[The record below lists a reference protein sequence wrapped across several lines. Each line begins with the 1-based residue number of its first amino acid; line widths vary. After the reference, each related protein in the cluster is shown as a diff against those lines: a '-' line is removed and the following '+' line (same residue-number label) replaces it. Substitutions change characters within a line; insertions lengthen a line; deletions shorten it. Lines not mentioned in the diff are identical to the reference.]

1 MFGRRYAPVFLVT
14 TVLPVGAPLCVSAS
28 NPNWRISWQPSLSS
42 ARAQKPICCL
52 RKLEKTELSRTGTR
66 NDWINDDEH
75 DAPDSRRSRPSHRR
89 PERPYRAPSRRQ
101 TETEEFKCGHCKTFV
116 GPPISG
122 GRHRNHCPLCLY
134 SKHVDRAPGDRK
146 NECRSLMEPIGT
158 AFRRN
163 GEQVIVHRCLGCGE
177 VRYCRAA
184 ADDHLL
190 ICMRLPPMELP
201 TRVQSEELDEAIA

>member
-1 MFGRRYAPVFLVT
+1 
-14 TVLPVGAPLCVSAS
+14 
-28 NPNWRISWQPSLSS
+28 
-42 ARAQKPICCL
+42 
-52 RKLEKTELSRTGTR
+52 LSRTGTR
-66 NDWINDDEH
+66 KNWNSDDYDDDFIPRRERSSHHRH
-75 DAPDSRRSRPSHRR
+75 D
-89 PERPYRAPSRRQ
+89 RPYRAPSRRQ

-134 SKHVDRAPGDRK
+134 SKHVDLTPGDRK

-163 GEQVIVHRCLGCGE
+163 GEQVIVHRCLGCDE

-190 ICMRLPPMELP
+190 VCMRLQPMELP
-201 TRVQSEELDEAIA
+201 GTTQAEALEEAIA

>member
-1 MFGRRYAPVFLVT
+1 
-14 TVLPVGAPLCVSAS
+14 
-28 NPNWRISWQPSLSS
+28 
-42 ARAQKPICCL
+42 
-52 RKLEKTELSRTGTR
+52 LSRTGTR
-66 NDWINDDEH
+66 KNWSSDEYDDDDLPRRERSSQHRHEH
-75 DAPDSRRSRPSHRR
+75 RA
-89 PERPYRAPSRRQ
+89 PYRAPSRRQ

-134 SKHVDRAPGDRK
+134 SKHVDRTPGDRK
-146 NECRSLMEPIGT
+146 NDCRSLMEPIGT

-163 GEQVIVHRCLGCGE
+163 GEQVIVHRCLGCEE

-190 ICMRLPPMELP
+190 VCMRLPPMELP
-201 TRVQSEELDEAIA
+201 GTTHAEALEEAIA